1 MTLVSP
7 PPEAAPTRAA
17 ARAAAAAAAAAA
29 ATAGPPQRVAF
40 SWVDEASI
48 ARPARALESLDTNS
62 LVPVEPDLLS
72 DPPRRSPWRAGVLAP
87 IGIAAAL
94 VGAYSA
100 ATLLWPLYAVAPTI
114 TAVQITSA
122 PAAAAAP
129 AWPATGSAAISVDGV
144 GQLTSTS
151 DPESM
156 ASITKVVTA
165 LLVLDQMPLA
175 LGEQGPEFRFTQ
187 ADQDDYW
194 NYLSN
199 DESALDVPVDGT
211 LTEYQLLEGML
222 VGSAGNYADRL
233 ASNLWPSDRVFA
245 AAAESWLTAHGVPG
259 ITVLDPTGIDSGN
272 TASPDALIPLAQR
285 ALENPVIAEIVA
297 KKSIDLP
304 GAGVVENT
312 NGLLADAGVIG
323 VKTGSLDAFNLLSAK
338 NVTIGD
344 TTVRLYASV
353 LGQPDDEARLAAS
366 RALYAQL
373 EQELQSRPSVLSG
386 TVTGVV
392 TTRWGESVDIVTS
405 ADAGVI
411 LWNGGTGAVATTS
424 ALGDNRTGGDAVG
437 SLEVTGPLNSTTVGL
452 QLAADIPD
460 PSPWWR
466 LTHPLDLFGLAG

>member
-7 PPEAAPTRAA
+7 PPEAPLTRAA
-17 ARAAAAAAAAAA
+17 ARAAAAAAAGASAGAAS
-29 ATAGPPQRVAF
+29 RVAL

-48 ARPARALESLDTNS
+48 ARPQPAAQNLDAATNAFV
-62 LVPVEPDLLS
+62 LVEPDLLGN
-72 DPPRRSPWRAGVLAP
+72 PPRRSPWRAGVLVP
-87 IGIAAAL
+87 IVIAAAL
-94 VGAYSA
+94 VGVYA
-100 ATLLWPLYAVAPTI
+100 ATTLLWPLYAVAPTI
-114 TAVQITSA
+114 TAVQVPSA

-129 AWPATGSAAISVDGV
+129 AWPATGSAAISVDRV

-151 DPESM
+151 DPEAM

-175 LGEQGPEFRFTQ
+175 VGEQGPEYRFTQ
-187 ADQDDYW
+187 ADSDDYW

-233 ASNLWPSDRVFA
+233 AGDLWPSDRVFA
-245 AAAESWLTAHGVPG
+245 AAAESWLTSHGVNG
-259 ITVLDPTGIDSGN
+259 ITIVEPTGIDAGN

-312 NGLLADAGVIG
+312 NGLLADDGVIG
-323 VKTGSLDAFNLLSAK
+323 VKTGSLEGYNLLSAK
-338 NVTIGD
+338 NVTIGE

-353 LGQPDDEARLAAS
+353 LGQPDDASRLAAS
-366 RALYAQL
+366 RALYAQM
-373 EQELQSRPSVLSG
+373 EQELQPRPSVTAG
-386 TVTGVV
+386 TLAGVV
-392 TTRWGESVDIVTS
+392 NTRWGASVDVVTS

-411 LWNGGTGAVATTS
+411 LWNGGTGAVTTTY
-424 ALGDNRTGGDAVG
+424 ALGDNRTSGDAVG
-437 SLEVTGPLNSTTVGL
+437 SLEVTGPLNTTTVGL
-452 QLAADIPD
+452 KLSADIPD